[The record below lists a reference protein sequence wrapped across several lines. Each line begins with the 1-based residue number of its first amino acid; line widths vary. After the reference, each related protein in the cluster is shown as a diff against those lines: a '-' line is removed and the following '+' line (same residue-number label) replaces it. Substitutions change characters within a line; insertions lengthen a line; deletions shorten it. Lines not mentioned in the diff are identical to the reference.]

1 MKGKDRQTMEWIQ
14 AVETKRAGQLN
25 AMGAP
30 RLDPGPGKL
39 KVFCSKEQFGTMGK
53 I

>member
-1 MKGKDRQTMEWIQ
+1 MEWGQIM
-14 AVETKRAGQLN
+14 ETKEAGQLT

-30 RLDPGPGKL
+30 RFDPGPEKI
-39 KVFCSKEQFGTMGK
+39 KVFCSKEQFGTIGE